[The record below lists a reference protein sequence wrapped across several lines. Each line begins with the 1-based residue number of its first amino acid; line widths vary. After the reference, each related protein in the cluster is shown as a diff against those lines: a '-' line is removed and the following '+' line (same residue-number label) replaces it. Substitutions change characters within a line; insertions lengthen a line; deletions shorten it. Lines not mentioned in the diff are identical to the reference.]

1 MTSECTVDT
10 DVKLQEHLF
19 TFLRGVHDVL
29 EPYWYKTV
37 EGGDSD
43 VSSLP
48 LLLGITDV
56 AWQNL
61 ALAASIARIRR
72 GQFEFKRNVFLKLLK
87 DYRIDTE
94 TTMLQRKE
102 WKPQMQLMIRIGA
115 VRKNDSP
122 LPSLKMHLQNPV
134 KCPDLEH
141 PHQEVQKR
149 RRIIMMNTTVQDAMD
164 QTAMETSLIDCH
176 ESKLVSIRARLNKK

>member
-1 MTSECTVDT
+1 MTSDCTVDR
-10 DVKLQEHLF
+10 DVKLQEQLF

-48 LLLGITDV
+48 LLLGITNV

-72 GQFEFKRNVFLKLLK
+72 GQFEFKINVFLELLK
-87 DYRIDTE
+87 DYKIDTE
-94 TTMLQRKE
+94 TTMFRRKG
-102 WKPQMQLMIRIGA
+102 WKPKMQLMIRIGA

-122 LPSLKMHLQNPV
+122 LPSFKMHLQNPV

-141 PHQEVQKR
+141 PSRGSEKTKDHHDEY
-149 RRIIMMNTTVQDAMD
+149 NCTGCNGSDFNGD
-164 QTAMETSLIDCH
+164 FP
-176 ESKLVSIRARLNKK
+176 N

>member
-1 MTSECTVDT
+1 MTSDCTVDT
-10 DVKLQEHLF
+10 DVKLQEQLF
-19 TFLRGVHDVL
+19 TFLRGVHDML

-48 LLLGITDV
+48 LLLGINDV

-72 GQFEFKRNVFLKLLK
+72 GQFEFRINEFLLLLK
-87 DYRIDTE
+87 HYKIDTE
-94 TTMLQRKE
+94 TTSMSRKE
-102 WKPQMQLMIRIGA
+102 WKPNRQLMIRIGA

-122 LPSLKMHLQNPV
+122 LPSFKMHLQNPV
-134 KCPDLEH
+134 KCPDLQH
-141 PHQEVQKR
+141 PDQEVQKR
-149 RRIIMMNTTVQDAMD
+149 RRII
-164 QTAMETSLIDCH
+164 I
-176 ESKLVSIRARLNKK
+176 

>member
-1 MTSECTVDT
+1 MTSEWTVET

-61 ALAASIARIRR
+61 ALAASIARSRR
-72 GQFEFKRNVFLKLLK
+72 GLFEFKRNVFLKLLK
-87 DYRIDTE
+87 DYSIDTE
-94 TTMLQRKE
+94 TTMMERKD
-102 WKPQMQLMIRIGA
+102 WKPIKQLMIRIGTA
-115 VRKNDSP
+115 RKNDTPGP
-122 LPSLKMHLQNPV
+122 LPSLKMHIKNPV
-134 KCPDLEH
+134 
-141 PHQEVQKR
+141 
-149 RRIIMMNTTVQDAMD
+149 
-164 QTAMETSLIDCH
+164 
-176 ESKLVSIRARLNKK
+176 